1 LPCAQKLHYTPKLI
15 KTLKPTKAL
24 LIVENELH
32 AYYDHD
38 GANGAEDGQ
47 LEGVQERRTQWKT
60 KLDAL
65 VKENEALIQQQQ
77 QQKERHKEHE
87 RPEKLQE
94 QEDVQMETEDMPT
107 YMYEVIEVTLPSAY
121 SSSTS
126 TTISTTKVLKDIQN
140 LEIWFIV

>member
-1 LPCAQKLHYTPKLI
+1 M
-15 KTLKPTKAL
+15 
-24 LIVENELH
+24 ENEL
-32 AYYDHD
+32 
-38 GANGAEDGQ
+38 
-47 LEGVQERRTQWKT
+47 
-60 KLDAL
+60 
-65 VKENEALIQQQQ
+65 LIQRQ